1 MQLYNSFTAR
11 KEPFHIPTD
20 RPVTLYVC
28 GVTPYDTTHV
38 GHARTYIF
46 FDTLLRYLRWQGAD
60 VRYCQNITDV
70 DDPLF
75 ERARRDNIHWQDLA
89 EREVKRFMEDCEDL
103 NIITPDYFPKASE
116 EIAHMLMIT
125 EQLIKAGYAY
135 VRNGNVYFSIKQD
148 PDFGKMARMGY
159 DDMLTI
165 ANQRG
170 NTPNDPLKDDPLDF
184 VLWQVSN
191 PGEPAWESPWGEGR
205 PGWHIECSAMAMRYL
220 GEQID
225 FHGGGSDLLFPHH
238 SCEIAQSEKASGKQP
253 FSHFWMHVGMV
264 FLDGAKMSKSLGNL
278 VFIRTAREQHDTNA
292 LRWYLLN
299 APYRDEF
306 SYEHDEVVQT
316 EQQLARLYQALAVTG
331 GTHSPLDRSR
341 ACDAFAAAMN
351 DDMNTP
357 AALQVV
363 SSMGDDIL
371 AAAEDGHEVSGAQ
384 EMLAGLAGVLGFR
397 IG

>member
-1 MQLYNSFTAR
+1 
-11 KEPFHIPTD
+11 
-20 RPVTLYVC
+20 
-28 GVTPYDTTHV
+28 
-38 GHARTYIF
+38 
-46 FDTLLRYLRWQGAD
+46 
-60 VRYCQNITDV
+60 
-70 DDPLF
+70 
-75 ERARRDNIHWQDLA
+75 
-89 EREVKRFMEDCEDL
+89 
-103 NIITPDYFPKASE
+103 
-116 EIAHMLMIT
+116 
-125 EQLIKAGYAY
+125 
-135 VRNGNVYFSIKQD
+135 
-148 PDFGKMARMGY
+148 
-159 DDMLTI
+159 
-165 ANQRG
+165 
-170 NTPNDPLKDDPLDF
+170 
-184 VLWQVSN
+184 
-191 PGEPAWESPWGEGR
+191 
-205 PGWHIECSAMAMRYL
+205 
-220 GEQID
+220 
-225 FHGGGSDLLFPHH
+225 
-238 SCEIAQSEKASGKQP
+238 
-253 FSHFWMHVGMV
+253 
-264 FLDGAKMSKSLGNL
+264 MSKSLGNL

-331 GTHSPLDRSR
+331 GTHTALDRSR